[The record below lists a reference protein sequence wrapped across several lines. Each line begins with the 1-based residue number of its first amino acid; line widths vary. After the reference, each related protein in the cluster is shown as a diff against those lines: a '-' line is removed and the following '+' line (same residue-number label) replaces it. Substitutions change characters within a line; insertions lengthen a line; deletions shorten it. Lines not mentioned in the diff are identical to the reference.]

1 MEVGSKLSC
10 YLVYEDVIY
19 AHLQKEGESIV
30 KLDPIVPKLVFAH
43 SNGDTELPL
52 PDYVKYVEM
61 FVKEHYDDIKS
72 AFSIFKRLE
81 NIYRLLGCV
90 SLVNKIQ
97 SKADLSVS
105 IKAPS

>member
-1 MEVGSKLSC
+1 
-10 YLVYEDVIY
+10 
-19 AHLQKEGESIV
+19 
-30 KLDPIVPKLVFAH
+30 VFAH

-72 AFSIFKRLE
+72 AFSIFERLE

-105 IKAPS
+105 IKATSLNLWPLIDRYPHSIMCSGGLLAAPCHFI